1 MPVIRAFLALLAV
14 FAFTA
19 GAMACEPVAVA
30 DVDCLPTI
38 AAADGH
44 YDGDRDQNSH
54 GSGKEAAHH
63 HAPCAGHCAAAART
77 EAADYGTTA
86 TVAFALSGSDDWR
99 PLAHGFEQLRPP
111 IA

>member
-1 MPVIRAFLALLAV
+1 MIRAFLALLAA
-14 FAFTA
+14 FAFAA
-19 GAMACEPVAVA
+19 GSMACEPVATA
-30 DVDCLPTI
+30 DVDCLQTI

-44 YDGDRDQNSH
+44 YDGDRDQSSH

-63 HAPCAGHCAAAART
+63 HAPCAGHCASAART
-77 EAADYGTTA
+77 DVAEYGTTA
-86 TVAFALSGSDDWR
+86 TAAFGVSGSDDWR